1 MSYILDALKKNK
13 SSDEQSEVPD
23 LSSEHAYHEFEEEKS
38 LTRWI
43 LPLIVMLLVLIIGV
57 LAFMLLNP
65 SAKEI
70 SERWTQ
76 KTSNHTPIEETQ
88 PMSSLEASGA
98 PLTSYENA
106 SNAVEENK
114 GERSQNDTQIVNKP
128 LEVSEP
134 IVQKVQRRTAN
145 RSANASQHSKAAS
158 NQNEQTS
165 VTKADLPSLVYTT
178 HIYATQPKDRFV
190 MLNGR
195 AYGEGDTISQDLV
208 VKEILEN
215 DLVVIYRGQEFTLPN
230 LEDVNVN

>member
-13 SSDEQSEVPD
+13 ASDEQSEIPD

-43 LPLIVMLLVLIIGV
+43 WPIVVMLLVLIIGI
-57 LAFMLLNP
+57 LGFMLLNP

-76 KTSNHTPIEETQ
+76 KTSNHTPIEEAR
-88 PMSSLEASGA
+88 PLSSD
-98 PLTSYENA
+98 
-106 SNAVEENK
+106 SNLGGKRQVERN
-114 GERSQNDTQIVNKP
+114 QNDTQIVNKP

-145 RSANASQHSKAAS
+145 KSTGTSQRSKTVSKQS
-158 NQNEQTS
+158 EQTS

-195 AYGEGDTISQDLV
+195 AYGEGDTISQGLV

-215 DLVVIYRGQEFTLPN
+215 DLVVIYRGQEFILPN